1 MKKDVR
7 KRIFTRLQASAAMF
21 ALLLGWVS
29 PVAPLMA
36 NEPDF
41 CSMECCVA
49 EGHCCC
55 ADRKPFVEGRLPGS
69 DGKPVIS
76 EKELTA
82 PCPLQCAQP
91 GSGYHHIQFQKAAL
105 VKYSGVADTSRLIYS
120 LTPHFARD
128 SLADESTAPRAPPLA
143 LL

>member
-7 KRIFTRLQASAAMF
+7 KRIFTRLQASAVMF

-29 PVAPLMA
+29 PVTPLMA

-55 ADRKPFVEGRLPGS
+55 AERKPFVEGRLPGS

-91 GSGYHHIQFQKAAL
+91 GSGYHHLRLHKAAI

-128 SLADESTAPRAPPLA
+128 SLVDQSTALRAPPLA
-143 LL
+143 RL

>member
-7 KRIFTRLQASAAMF
+7 KIIFTRLQAFVMAF
-21 ALLLGWVS
+21 ALMLAWVS

-36 NEPDF
+36 NEPEF

-55 ADRKPFVEGRLPGS
+55 AERKPFVEGNLPGS

-76 EKELTA
+76 ENKITS
-82 PCPLQCAQP
+82 PCPLQCTQP
-91 GSGYHHIQFQKAAL
+91 GYGYHHFRFQNAAL
-105 VKYSGVADTSRLIYS
+105 VKYSGVADTSQLIYS
-120 LTPHFARD
+120 QTPHFARD
-128 SLADESTAPRAPPLA
+128 SLADESTAPRAPPSA